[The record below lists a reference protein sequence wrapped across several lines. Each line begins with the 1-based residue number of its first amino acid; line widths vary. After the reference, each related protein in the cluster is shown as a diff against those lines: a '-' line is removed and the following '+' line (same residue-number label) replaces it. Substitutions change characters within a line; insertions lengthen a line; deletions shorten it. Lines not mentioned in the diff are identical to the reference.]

1 MKTKLFFTSVLAITM
16 VIQMN
21 AQIRVFS
28 NGTIALGGT
37 SVPAGNSLSIN
48 FNQFRFGAANAGK
61 PTVSWDLTPSDPRIW
76 SSSAKIVLYNTSSG
90 IYNDFEI
97 RTLYTHSDESSKVNI
112 ATLTDAL
119 NTVKML
125 RGVSYNWKQ
134 QISEIDKK
142 KNYGFIAQEVEQI
155 IPDVTITD
163 SLGRKSL
170 NYIAIIPYLVE
181 AVKDLSGQVESLE
194 KQLAESS
201 AGPEFKSTDK
211 SISGD
216 ALTATLYQ
224 NTPNPFSQ
232 NTEIRYYLP
241 TSAGKSLLNI
251 YDMNG
256 LQIKSISITMYGEGS
271 VTING
276 SELRPGMYLYAL
288 IIDGKEIATKR
299 MILTD

>member
-1 MKTKLFFTSVLAITM
+1 MKTKLFFTVFLSIIMTF
-16 VIQMN
+16 QMN

-37 SVPAGNSLSIN
+37 AVPSGYSLSVN
-48 FNQFRFGAANAGK
+48 FNSFRFGAANLSK
-61 PTVSWDLTPSDPRIW
+61 PTLSFDLTPSDPRIW

-90 IYNDFEI
+90 IYNDLEI
-97 RTLYTHSDESSKVNI
+97 RTLYQNSDESGKTNI
-112 ATLTDAL
+112 TTLADAL

-134 QISEIDKK
+134 QITETDKK
-142 KNYGFIAQEVEQI
+142 KNYGLIAQEVEKI
-155 IPDVTITD
+155 IPDATITD
-163 SLGRKSL
+163 TIGHKLL
-170 NYIAIIPYLVE
+170 NYTAIIPYLVE
-181 AVKDLSGQVESLE
+181 AIKDLSGQVESLE

-201 AGPEFKSTDK
+201 GGSELKSTTK
-211 SISGD
+211 SISD
-216 ALTATLYQ
+216 ETLTATLYQ
-224 NTPNPFSQ
+224 NIPNPFSQ

-241 TSAGKSLLNI
+241 TSVGKSLLTI

-256 LQIKSISITMYGEGS
+256 LQIKSIPITRYGEGS

-276 SELRPGMYLYAL
+276 SELRQGMYLYAL
-288 IIDGKEIATKR
+288 IVDGNEVATKR